1 MEWNLKRIQNEVN
14 DFAEHTRKVLGKD
27 IYETTKELESC
38 QITIS
43 TRMTVAKGKFEF
55 RITKAKG
62 KTTIEPVGIKIS
74 KSLLNDYHDEDIIQ
88 TIRHEC
94 VHFIVN
100 VYKQENHGHD
110 KMFKQY
116 CKMLGI
122 SDETYFTA
130 KAKVEERYIGKCQKC
145 GYEYRRNRLRK
156 STFENWIHNCHC
168 HKCHGELHIIDTK
181 EQVEYMKG
189 KNHTIKKISLKS
201 KK

>member
-1 MEWNLKRIQNEVN
+1 
-14 DFAEHTRKVLGKD
+14 
-27 IYETTKELESC
+27 
-38 QITIS
+38 
-43 TRMTVAKGKFEF
+43 MTVAKGKFEF

-62 KTTIEPVGIKIS
+62 KTAIEPLGIKIS
-74 KSLLNDYHDEDIIQ
+74 KSLLNDYRDEDIIQ

-110 KMFKQY
+110 KIFKQY
-116 CKMLGI
+116 CRMLGI

-130 KAKVEERYIGKCQKC
+130 KSKVEERYIGKCQKC